1 MNTMTEDKYEYYSNS
16 GNVAVGLGI
25 GYIIF
30 IFLWLI
36 AGLVAFI
43 MSLVCFGKSGTTTDK
58 FIGLILA
65 FLFGPL
71 YFIFFGLN
79 KSYCR

>member
-1 MNTMTEDKYEYYSNS
+1 MNTMTEDKFEYYSNS
-16 GNVAVGLGI
+16 GNVVAGLGI
-25 GYIIF
+25 GYINF